1 MTPIENGGYRPV
13 SVARSGMMD
22 SDGRRCTADEADAA
36 WAAIGVF
43 PVLVAYMTI
52 PEIAECQRNHSLDR
66 VFQLVG
72 VNQAWAKEC
81 AK

>member
-43 PVLVAYMTI
+43 PILVTQMTI
-52 PEIAECQRNHSLDR
+52 PEIAECLRKHS
-66 VFQLVG
+66 LVG
-72 VNQAWAKEC
+72 VFQAVGENQAWAKEC

>member
-43 PVLVAYMTI
+43 PILVAQMTI
-52 PEIAECQRNHSLDR
+52 PEIAECLRKHS
-66 VFQLVG
+66 LVG
-72 VNQAWAKEC
+72 VFQAVGENQAWAKEG